1 MSEELIIYAV
11 SDSIGET
18 AEEVARAAAVQFN
31 SHVKEIKRIP
41 NITDKG
47 MVDELLNK
55 LKGSNVLIV
64 YTIIIPEIKRYL
76 EEKTREYQISAVD
89 ILSPVIDNIEQLTGL
104 KSKHEAG
111 LLRKMDLEYFK
122 RVDAIEF
129 AVKNDDG
136 KDPRGILKADAVLIG
151 VSRTSKT
158 PLSMYLAHKNVYV
171 ANLPI
176 VPEVEPPKELYMIPS
191 EKIYGLIIQPE
202 KLNEIRRE
210 RLRFLGLSDSASY
223 ANIDRIREE
232 LNFSRKIMKDLNC
245 MVIDVTNKAVE
256 EIASIILED
265 LNNRKIEGGNIE
277 NKGNN

>member
-1 MSEELIIYAV
+1 MSGDIVIYAV

-18 AEEVARAAAVQFN
+18 AEEVAKAAAVQFN

-41 NITDKG
+41 NLTDIN
-47 MVDELLNK
+47 MVDELIDRIK
-55 LKGSNVLIV
+55 SSNALIV
-64 YTIIIPEIKRYL
+64 YTVIIPEIKERL
-76 EEKTREYQISAVD
+76 IKRTMEYNIPAVD
-89 ILSPVIDNIEQLTGL
+89 ILGPVIENMERLTGL

-111 LLRKMDLEYFK
+111 LLRKMNLEYFK

-158 PLSMYLAHKNVYV
+158 PLSMYLAHKNIYV

-176 VPEVEPPKELYMIPS
+176 VPEVEPPKELYMIPR
-191 EKIYGLIIQPE
+191 EKIYGLVIQPE

-210 RLRFLGLSDSASY
+210 RLRFLGLSDNASY
-223 ANIDRIREE
+223 ASIDRIKEE
-232 LNFSRKIMKDLNC
+232 LKFSRKIMKALNC

-256 EIASIILED
+256 ETASIILED
-265 LNNRKIEGGNIE
+265 INNRKIEGVSGE
-277 NKGNN
+277 NTRNY

>member
-1 MSEELIIYAV
+1 MNEDLIIYAV
-11 SDSIGET
+11 SDSVGET

-41 NITDKG
+41 NITDIS
-47 MVDELLNK
+47 MVDELLYK
-55 LKGSNVLIV
+55 LRGSNVLIV

-76 EEKTREYQISAVD
+76 EEKTREYEISAVD

-111 LLRKMDLEYFK
+111 LLRKMNLEYFK

-176 VPEVEPPKELYMIPS
+176 VPEVEPPKELYMIPG

-210 RLRFLGLSDSASY
+210 RLRFLGLNDSASY
-223 ANIDRIREE
+223 ANIDRIKEE
-232 LNFSRKIMKDLNC
+232 LSFSRKIMKNLNC

-265 LNNRKIEGGNIE
+265 LNNRKIEGGNVE

>member
-1 MSEELIIYAV
+1 MNEEMIIYAV

-31 SHVKEIKRIP
+31 SHIKEIKRIP
-41 NITDKG
+41 NLTDIN

-55 LKGSNVLIV
+55 LRGANVLIV
-64 YTIIIPEIKRYL
+64 YTIIIPEIKDYL
-76 EEKTREYQISAVD
+76 DKKTREYGILAVD
-89 ILSPVIDNIEQLTGL
+89 ILGPVIENIEQLTGL

-111 LLRKMDLEYFK
+111 LLRKMNIEYFK

-158 PLSMYLAHKNVYV
+158 PLSMYLANKNVYV

-176 VPEVEPPKELYMIPS
+176 VPEVEPPKELYMIPH

-210 RLRFLGLSDSASY
+210 RLRFLGLNDNASY
-223 ANIDRIREE
+223 ANIDRIKEE
-232 LNFSRKIMKDLNC
+232 LKFSRKIMKNLGC
-245 MVIDVTNKAVE
+245 MIIDVTNKAVE
-256 EIASIILED
+256 ETASIILED
-265 LNNRKIEGGNIE
+265 LNNRKIEGGNVE
-277 NKGNN
+277 NKGNY